1 MILFLRRDGGRVCR
15 VCVCVAGGGRQGGGL
30 HVQVYCIDVKH

>member
-1 MILFLRRDGGRVCR
+1 MVVESVGC